1 MRKIVQINLASSE
14 KLNFD
19 KIKLILYPRV
29 RNSMIYV
36 PDNIVHKDYRQA
48 GSDLDL
54 EKINLNSCTFLFF
67 MLHNHISLDNY
78 R

>member
-36 PDNIVHKDYRQA
+36 PDNIVHTYIFYTFSLYLTRQRLPFA
-48 GSDLDL
+48 YFHR
-54 EKINLNSCTFLFF
+54 EKF
-67 MLHNHISLDNY
+67 